1 MGHVEQQSRPRRLRS
16 LWLALV
22 AALAAA
28 PAPLLPPQ
36 EDRRVTAAQGAML
49 EEIRRDAY
57 ETRGYTG
64 RAELGAGVMAALGRV
79 PRHRFVEAAPA
90 TAYANRPLPIGHR
103 PTI

>member
-28 PAPLLPPQ
+28 PAPLLPAQ

-57 ETRGYTG
+57 ETRG
-64 RAELGAGVMAALGRV
+64 
-79 PRHRFVEAAPA
+79 
-90 TAYANRPLPIGHR
+90 
-103 PTI
+103 